1 MSAFLILPILVSFIS
16 SPVGTNPYIKEISYE
31 YDHDYNNLV
40 SGFEKRVFDM
50 LALELHDDGS
60 VTNTDSHPYKYMLL
74 TKNGLPSNRLSKI
87 HILDTT
93 SLLIKDMRFQK
104 RLAKNYLILCRRWW
118 KNRRM
123 LNENEIR

>member
-1 MSAFLILPILVSFIS
+1 MSEFLILLIVVSCIS

-40 SGFEKRVFDM
+40 SGFEKHVFDM

-60 VTNTDSHPYKYMLL
+60 VTNTDSHPYKYLL
-74 TKNGLPSNRLSKI
+74 LKKNGLPSNRLSKI

-93 SLLIKDMRFQK
+93 SLLIKDMRFPK

-123 LNENEIR
+123 FNENEIH